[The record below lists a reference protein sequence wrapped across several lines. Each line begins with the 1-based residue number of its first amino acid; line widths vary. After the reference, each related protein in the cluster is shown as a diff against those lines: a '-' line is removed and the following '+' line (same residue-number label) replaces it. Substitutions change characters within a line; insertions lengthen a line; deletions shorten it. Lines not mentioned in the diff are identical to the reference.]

1 MEVTDIK
8 IRLVSETD
16 QLKAFATVVFDSVL
30 VVHNI
35 KVISTGEK
43 LIIAMPSRLVSNGEI
58 GALHTHVL
66 LVSSQKYWE
75 VAKWLRL
82 WFLVPASQVRVL
94 PSQLLFHERRHLH
107 IRSAVLHLRTLAKKF

>member
-43 LIIAMPSRLVSNGEI
+43 LIIAMPSRLVSNGEFKDVVHPI
-58 GALHTHVL
+58 
-66 LVSSQKYWE
+66 SSEFRNK
-75 VAKWLRL
+75 L
-82 WFLVPASQVRVL
+82 ASQVL
-94 PSQLLFHERRHLH
+94 DAYEKA
-107 IRSAVLHLRTLAKKF
+107 RSAQTVKSVR

>member
-8 IRLVSETD
+8 IRLVSDTD

-43 LIIAMPSRLVSNGEI
+43 LIIAMPSRLVSNGEFKDVVHPI
-58 GALHTHVL
+58 
-66 LVSSQKYWE
+66 SSEFRNK
-75 VAKWLRL
+75 L
-82 WFLVPASQVRVL
+82 ASQVLDAYEKARNAHTVR
-94 PSQLLFHERRHLH
+94 S
-107 IRSAVLHLRTLAKKF
+107 IR

>member
-43 LIIAMPSRLVSNGEI
+43 LIIAMPSRLVSNGEFKDVVHPI
-58 GALHTHVL
+58 
-66 LVSSQKYWE
+66 SSEFRNK
-75 VAKWLRL
+75 L
-82 WFLVPASQVRVL
+82 ASQVL
-94 PSQLLFHERRHLH
+94 DAYEKA
-107 IRSAVLHLRTLAKKF
+107 RSAHTARSIR

>member
-43 LIIAMPSRLVSNGEI
+43 LIIAMPSRLVSNGEFRDVVHPI
-58 GALHTHVL
+58 
-66 LVSSQKYWE
+66 SSEFRNK
-75 VAKWLRL
+75 L
-82 WFLVPASQVRVL
+82 ASQVLDAYEKARNAHTAR
-94 PSQLLFHERRHLH
+94 S
-107 IRSAVLHLRTLAKKF
+107 IR

>member
-43 LIIAMPSRLVSNGEI
+43 LIIAMPSRLVSNGEFKDVVHPI
-58 GALHTHVL
+58 SSEFRNKLAYQVL
-66 LVSSQKYWE
+66 DAYEK
-75 VAKWLRL
+75 A
-82 WFLVPASQVRVL
+82 
-94 PSQLLFHERRHLH
+94 
-107 IRSAVLHLRTLAKKF
+107 RSAQTAKSVR

>member
-43 LIIAMPSRLVSNGEI
+43 LIIAMPSRLVSNGEFKDVVHPI
-58 GALHTHVL
+58 
-66 LVSSQKYWE
+66 SSEFRNK
-75 VAKWLRL
+75 L
-82 WFLVPASQVRVL
+82 ASQVL
-94 PSQLLFHERRHLH
+94 DAYEQA
-107 IRSAVLHLRTLAKKF
+107 RSAHTVRSI

>member
-43 LIIAMPSRLVSNGEI
+43 LIIAMPSRLVSNGEFKDVVHPI
-58 GALHTHVL
+58 
-66 LVSSQKYWE
+66 SSEFRNK
-75 VAKWLRL
+75 L
-82 WFLVPASQVRVL
+82 ASQVL
-94 PSQLLFHERRHLH
+94 AAYEKA
-107 IRSAVLHLRTLAKKF
+107 RSAQTVKSVR

>member
-43 LIIAMPSRLVSNGEI
+43 LIIAMPSRLVSNGEFKDVVHPI
-58 GALHTHVL
+58 
-66 LVSSQKYWE
+66 SSEFRNK
-75 VAKWLRL
+75 L
-82 WFLVPASQVRVL
+82 ASQVL
-94 PSQLLFHERRHLH
+94 DAYEKA
-107 IRSAVLHLRTLAKKF
+107 RSAHTVRSI

>member
-43 LIIAMPSRLVSNGEI
+43 LIIAMPSRLVSNGEFKDVVHPI
-58 GALHTHVL
+58 
-66 LVSSQKYWE
+66 SSEFRNK
-75 VAKWLRL
+75 L
-82 WFLVPASQVRVL
+82 ASQVL
-94 PSQLLFHERRHLH
+94 AAYEKA
-107 IRSAVLHLRTLAKKF
+107 RSAQTAKSVR

>member
-43 LIIAMPSRLVSNGEI
+43 LIIAMPSRLVSNGEFKDVVHPI
-58 GALHTHVL
+58 
-66 LVSSQKYWE
+66 SSEFRNK
-75 VAKWLRL
+75 L
-82 WFLVPASQVRVL
+82 ASQVL
-94 PSQLLFHERRHLH
+94 DAYEKA
-107 IRSAVLHLRTLAKKF
+107 RSAHTVKSI